1 MQVWIIPI
9 ALAVLGLLIIAV
21 FTSSLVIRVAAI
33 AIGVTAC
40 VVTGIIYYVFRRRR
54 RDGK

>member
-1 MQVWIIPI
+1 VWIIPI